1 MSINILNLK
10 KRFVFFQNRINTSK
24 KKYLVRKK
32 TLKLS
37 NVLKIHHNKFFLVQ
51 KPISF
56 SILRKSSKSLQIYQS
71 QKHFLFSLNLFNYFN
86 IYKKF
91 ICLVFRAGKKLFW
104 ENTFSSVF
112 YTLSKKLN
120 YSRNFILL
128 KIFLRLHTRVEIRKV
143 KARRRVYLIP
153 LFIKVKR
160 RFFLALKWLLLSLK
174 KKIQIPLKDKLFSEI
189 LILLKKK
196 SCFAL
201 KQLEDNNLG
210 VYANRAN
217 MHFRW

>member
-1 MSINILNLK
+1 MNILNLK
-10 KRFVFFQNRINTSK
+10 KRFFFQNHLNILNK
-24 KKYLVRKK
+24 KKK
-32 TLKLS
+32 LKLGRL
-37 NVLKIHHNKFFLVQ
+37 LKIRHNKFFVVQ
-51 KPISF
+51 KQVNF
-56 SILRKSSKSLQIYQS
+56 SILRKNSKTLQTS
-71 QKHFLFSLNLFNYFN
+71 QFNKQFLFSLHLFNYFN
-86 IYKKF
+86 LYKKF
-91 ICLVFRAGKKLFW
+91 ICLVFKSGKKLFW

-112 YTLSKKLN
+112 YTLSKKLK

-143 KARRRVYLIP
+143 RARRRVYLIP

-174 KKIQIPLKDKLFSEI
+174 KKRQLPLKEKLFSEI
-189 LILLKKK
+189 LVLLKKK
-196 SCFAL
+196 SCFAI
-201 KQLEDNNLG
+201 KQLEENNLG